1 MILRNVSAGRH
12 SANMSI
18 HDKKD
23 IPAAFNSIAKWYD
36 LATLLSQGYQQDLQT
51 SVDRMR
57 LKGKELVADL
67 CCGTGKSTIACLN
80 NLPEGTV
87 IGIDNSE
94 GMLRVAKKK
103 LSEHVANGQ
112 VRFMQQDVMNLTLN
126 TVRVDAI
133 FMAYGIR
140 NMPDVARCV
149 KNLRRLLKPGGT
161 ICFHEYA
168 INKSVFA
175 RWYWRCI
182 GYALILP
189 FAGILTGSTAIF
201 RYLIQSVERFLAPEE
216 FAALLREEGFEDVT
230 HTPLGAWRK
239 PILHTFLAHKPLS

>member
-1 MILRNVSAGRH
+1 MIPRNVNAGDRL
-12 SANMSI
+12 AGMRL

-23 IPAAFNSIAKWYD
+23 IPAAFNSIAKRYD

-51 SVDRMR
+51 SVDRMK
-57 LKGKELVADL
+57 LKGQERIADL

-80 NLPEGTV
+80 NLPGGTV

-94 GMLRVAKKK
+94 GMLRVAQKK
-103 LSEHVANGQ
+103 LSEQVEHGQ
-112 VRFMQQDVMNLTLN
+112 VRFMQQDVMTLTLDGG
-126 TVRVDAI
+126 RLDAI

-140 NMPDVARCV
+140 NMPDVARCLR
-149 KNLRRLLKPGGT
+149 NLRRLLKPGGT

-182 GYALILP
+182 GYGIILP
-189 FAGILTGSTAIF
+189 FAGMLTGSTAIF
-201 RYLIQSVERFLAPEE
+201 RYLIGSVERFLSPEE
-216 FAALLREEGFEDVT
+216 FVALLREEGFEDVN
-230 HTPLGAWRK
+230 HTPLGGWRK
-239 PILHTFLAHKPLS
+239 PILHTFLAHKPLA